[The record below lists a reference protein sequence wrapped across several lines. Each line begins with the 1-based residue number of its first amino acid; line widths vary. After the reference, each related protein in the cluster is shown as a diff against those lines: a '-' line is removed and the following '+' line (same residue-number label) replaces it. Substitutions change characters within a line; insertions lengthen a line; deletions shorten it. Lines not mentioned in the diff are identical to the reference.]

1 MVEEGLYPL
10 IIAAQVDLEGVT
22 KKVSKGVQS
31 GKHNWPICSDLD
43 ALPGQ
48 LQEKSRG
55 TTVSFL
61 GVGSCG

>member
-10 IIAAQVDLEGVT
+10 IIAAQVDLDGVT

-43 ALPGQ
+43 AF
-48 LQEKSRG
+48 SR
-55 TTVSFL
+55 TAARKVQRYHSFFL
-61 GVGSCG
+61 GCW